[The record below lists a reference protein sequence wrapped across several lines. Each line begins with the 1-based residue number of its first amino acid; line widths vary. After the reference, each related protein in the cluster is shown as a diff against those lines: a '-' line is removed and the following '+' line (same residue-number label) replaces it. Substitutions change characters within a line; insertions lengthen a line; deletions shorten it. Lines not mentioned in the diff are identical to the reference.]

1 MTAKTTWKLVETKA
15 SQSSRGTFDLTIT
28 DGKHILTFES
38 CSNGGDV
45 DPLAWAAE
53 QAEAFSAHD
62 LKIACSHC
70 PDKGIP
76 VLKADRKEAK

>member
-1 MTAKTTWKLVETKA
+1 MTWKLIETTPSK
-15 SQSSRGTFDLTIT
+15 SSRGTFDLTVS
-28 DGKHILTFES
+28 DGKHVLKFES

-45 DPLAWAAE
+45 DPLAWAIE

-76 VLKADRKEAK
+76 VLREDRKAAK